1 MTFKEL
7 KKHDKVYA
15 FLEGKLI
22 KTFEFKHWID
32 DKRACVYDTEKLNE
46 AVLTIHNKE
55 NIVASIQT
63 SQGLIK
69 LSCKNKLP
77 KYIGDIM
84 KEAKK

>member
-15 FLEGKLI
+15 FLEVKLI

-46 AVLTIHNKE
+46 AASTIH
-55 NIVASIQT
+55 
-63 SQGLIK
+63 
-69 LSCKNKLP
+69 
-77 KYIGDIM
+77 
-84 KEAKK
+84 KKKI